1 MGFRPSGM
9 ANPVTRMN
17 LSLRTYGGAVELCSR
32 LLHEDTTST
41 AEYSKAATALGTLVK
56 GPYLPFF
63 RRRLVG
69 EIAPDFRL
77 HPLPLLRAENQH
89 RDCPA
94 CGLGRKWWL
103 FATSGSGDGWLLRA
117 GGAEVAFLDHAEESR
132 AKPKSLGVGFEAWLR
147 LAVLMHDVEQFA
159 DRNPSVLDPRSYRLV
174 PEFSAEVRARMNELG
189 PSLDVTYPFDL

>member
-17 LSLRTYGGAVELCSR
+17 LSLRTYEGAVELCST
-32 LLHEDTTST
+32 LLHEDNSST

-69 EIAPDFRL
+69 EIAPDFCL
-77 HPLPLLRAENQH
+77 HP
-89 RDCPA
+89 
-94 CGLGRKWWL
+94 
-103 FATSGSGDGWLLRA
+103 
-117 GGAEVAFLDHAEESR
+117 DHAEESR

-174 PEFSAEVRARMNELG
+174 PKFSAEVRARMNEIG